1 MAYKEGQTGSLPFLS
16 QSPPFAWAL
25 VVEATPEQGILNL
38 TAQLQEITTRRHRL
52 YFIRCTLWLHAR
64 HYHLRIAGLLPARNK
79 MLGPSQ
85 AIDPPCYRVSTIP
98 KLLQEA
104 TAQLSDA
111 TKVYPLQ
118 SGQETAFL
126 SLSGILFVGS
136 TAEQRYVLHEHL
148 KKLGLAGPP
157 APVLHWE
164 GHFQEGP
171 HNTHVLPFRSLSVLP
186 AELLAIPVPTTS
198 WAFEEMP
205 VMSFMEWDAYR
216 QRSTSTVFPAPTE
229 SKMFYA
235 SRVFIKRAK
244 EFFSTLFSVWHVV
257 CLLLSH
263 PPQWTLSAYPP
274 MSAAPRQPAVLPLC
288 DQAWWTTPAQQ
299 EALNRSSS
307 RSSARSSSTELRA
320 SPSTVRDTWCKF
332 WCLLQ
337 VEHRR
342 LTANAGAT
350 SNRVCRPTVI
360 FSTSTDAMWAGCPGH
375 H

>member
-16 QSPPFAWAL
+16 QSPPFAWAQ

-52 YFIRCTLWLHAR
+52 YFIRRTLRLHAR

-85 AIDPPCYRVSTIP
+85 AIDPPCYRASTIP

-148 KKLGLAGPP
+148 KNLGLAGPP

-198 WAFEEMP
+198 WAFEEN
-205 VMSFMEWDAYR
+205 ARY
-216 QRSTSTVFPAPTE
+216 VF
-229 SKMFYA
+229 
-235 SRVFIKRAK
+235 
-244 EFFSTLFSVWHVV
+244 
-257 CLLLSH
+257 
-263 PPQWTLSAYPP
+263 
-274 MSAAPRQPAVLPLC
+274 
-288 DQAWWTTPAQQ
+288 
-299 EALNRSSS
+299 
-307 RSSARSSSTELRA
+307 
-320 SPSTVRDTWCKF
+320 
-332 WCLLQ
+332 
-337 VEHRR
+337 
-342 LTANAGAT
+342 
-350 SNRVCRPTVI
+350 
-360 FSTSTDAMWAGCPGH
+360 
-375 H
+375 